1 MSEQW
6 DGRPQNPERDG
17 WHLIRTDDGVEYVV
31 RWSVARGWL
40 DGELVIYAAESIYGG
55 PLLLPA
61 EVAAQVEAARRDERE
76 ACAAVADEWAQAG
89 RINAMG
95 SHEEILRAEGRQDA
109 ASDIAAAI
117 RARGDA

>member
-61 EVAAQVEAARRDERE
+61 EIAAREEAARREALDEAAEVCKKRARAWEDSCYSLALSWRDE
-76 ACAAVADEWAQAG
+76 AECC
-89 RINAMG
+89 
-95 SHEEILRAEGRQDA
+95 
-109 ASDIAAAI
+109 AAAI

>member
-1 MSEQW
+1 MTEQW

-17 WHLIRTDDGVEYVV
+17 WHLIRTDDGAEYVV

-40 DGELVIYAAESIYGG
+40 DGELLIYAAESIYGG

-61 EVAAQVEAARRDERE
+61 EVAAQVEAARREERE
-76 ACAAVADEWAQAG
+76 ENAELAE
-89 RINAMG
+89 RII
-95 SHEEILRAEGRQDA
+95 SPWSIA
-109 ASDIAAAI
+109 ASDELAAAI